1 MAQVEQ
7 LPVPA
12 GCSIEA
18 GGDVE
23 SMQET
28 FADLFLAIG
37 MALILVYMVMAC
49 QFESLMMPLL
59 IMASIPVMLIGV
71 FPGLLFT
78 GQTINMMSL
87 LGIVMLEGIV
97 VNNAIVLV
105 DYVQQLRQKGLC
117 KRESVVEAGKTRIRP
132 ILVTTLTTILA
143 MIPQLVSQAEGAE
156 VFRPMAAT
164 VIFGLTCSTIISLL
178 VIPILYEIMESWPK
192 KLRRKIMKNN
202 PQEEIDQAMLALE
215 EGCWHDWEELQEMLE
230 ADKKAQEEIK

>member
-1 MAQVEQ
+1 
-7 LPVPA
+7 
-12 GCSIEA
+12 
-18 GGDVE
+18 
-23 SMQET
+23 
-28 FADLFLAIG
+28 
-37 MALILVYMVMAC
+37 
-49 QFESLMMPLL
+49 
-59 IMASIPVMLIGV
+59 
-71 FPGLLFT
+71 
-78 GQTINMMSL
+78 
-87 LGIVMLEGIV
+87 MLEGIV

-230 ADKKAQEEIK
+230 ANKKAQEEIK